1 MEAEDHNQLNDT
13 EDQPDRQN
21 LQKYPKYAYERDRL
35 MRNDSEKSIDVN
47 PKDDS
52 KQNAKLDRTVHKK
65 KSKFEQMAPDADAN
79 TPREEGP
86 HCDDVQVQKKD
97 EPDADG
103 VPEPDSYFE
112 NANDS
117 PKLASPG

>member
-1 MEAEDHNQLNDT
+1 MQAEDHNQLNDT

-21 LQKYPKYAYERDRL
+21 LQEYPKYAYERDRL

-65 KSKFEQMAPDADAN
+65 KSRFEQMTTDTDAN

-86 HCDDVQVQKKD
+86 HCDDGQVQKKD
-97 EPDADG
+97 DPDADG
-103 VPEPDSYFE
+103 VPEVDSFFG
-112 NANDS
+112 NANES
-117 PKLASPG
+117 PKLAGPG